1 MVIRVKKRPQ
11 KKKKGSAAA
20 SDMTGFTDIHSHFI
34 YGVDDGA
41 KTYEDMID
49 LLDAAYADGI
59 RGLVAT
65 PHHTP
70 GIAPFPEE
78 LFLQR
83 LNEAHQYCQ
92 ARGYDITLYAGAE
105 ILYTPAMEPYVR
117 QRRLPT
123 YRGTTQAL
131 VEFVPDITAREL
143 ENVLALMED
152 CGYTTVLAHIER
164 YDCMVNGQAKRLKSR
179 YDVRYQINCSA
190 VLENR
195 GFFRAQRVK
204 RWLREG
210 LIDAVA
216 TDMHHAKY
224 RPPRMQ
230 AAYRALVNLVGQDE
244 AKRLMTPKLT

>member
-1 MVIRVKKRPQ
+1 MVMEAIRRPQ
-11 KKKKGSAAA
+11 AKKKGSAAA
-20 SDMTGFTDIHSHFI
+20 SDMTGFTDIHSHFV

-78 LFLQR
+78 LFLQH
-83 LNEAHQYCQ
+83 LNEAYQYCQ
-92 ARGYDITLYAGAE
+92 ARSYGMTFYAGAE
-105 ILYTPAMEPYVR
+105 ILYTPAMESYAR

-123 YRGTTQAL
+123 YKGTTQAL
-131 VEFVPDITAREL
+131 LEFVPDVTAREM
-143 ENVLALMED
+143 ENALALMDD
-152 CGYTTVLAHIER
+152 CGYTTMLAHIER
-164 YDCMVNGQAKRLKSR
+164 YDCMANGQAKRLKSR
-179 YDVRYQINCSA
+179 YNVRYQINCSA
-190 VLENR
+190 VLEKR
-195 GFFRAQRVK
+195 GFLRTQRVK
-204 RWLREG
+204 RWLRDG

-216 TDMHHAKY
+216 TDMHHAKQ

-230 AAYRALVNLVGQDE
+230 AAYRALLDLVGKDE
-244 AKRLMTPKLT
+244 AIKLMTPKLT